1 LKGIVEMKDFKSTKL
16 KAKVIEM
23 IEICQK
29 IVAQENNYENRVILM
44 VVINLG
50 SVWLNTKVKIN

>member
-1 LKGIVEMKDFKSTKL
+1 MKRIVEMKDFKSTKL

-50 SVWLNTKVKIN
+50 YVWLNTKVKIN

>member
-1 LKGIVEMKDFKSTKL
+1 LKRIVEMKDFKSTKL

-50 SVWLNTKVKIN
+50 YVWLNTKVKIN

>member
-1 LKGIVEMKDFKSTKL
+1 MKDFKSTKL
-16 KAKVIEM
+16 KAKVIEK

-29 IVAQENNYENRVILM
+29 TVAQENNYENRVILM

-50 SVWLNTKVKIN
+50 SVWLNTKVKTN

>member
-1 LKGIVEMKDFKSTKL
+1 MKRIVEMKDFKSTKL
-16 KAKVIEM
+16 KEKVIEM

-50 SVWLNTKVKIN
+50 SVWLNTKVKTN

>member
-50 SVWLNTKVKIN
+50 YVWLNTKVKIN

>member
-1 LKGIVEMKDFKSTKL
+1 MKRIVEMKDFKSTKL

-50 SVWLNTKVKIN
+50 SVWLNTKVKTN

>member
-1 LKGIVEMKDFKSTKL
+1 LKRIVEMKDFKSTKL

-29 IVAQENNYENRVILM
+29 IVAHENNYENRVILM

-50 SVWLNTKVKIN
+50 YVWLNTKVKIN

>member
-1 LKGIVEMKDFKSTKL
+1 MKGIVEMKDFKSTKL

-23 IEICQK
+23 IEICQQ

>member
-1 LKGIVEMKDFKSTKL
+1 MKGIVEMKDFKSTKL

>member
-1 LKGIVEMKDFKSTKL
+1 LKRIVEMKDFKSTKL

>member
-1 LKGIVEMKDFKSTKL
+1 MKDFKSTKL